1 MLSCFRGK
9 QSDGLSRTECR
20 KLNATQAEIL
30 AMVRQDGGSMLQTEL
45 ANLLP
50 YDIEEIA
57 EARKDLEPGGLIRRE
72 WKSDNETYE
81 ITAVS

>member
-1 MLSCFRGK
+1 
-9 QSDGLSRTECR
+9 
-20 KLNATQAEIL
+20 
-30 AMVRQDGGSMLQTEL
+30 MVRQDGGSMLQTEL